1 MLDPKLNTFI
11 SIAECGSFN
20 KASEQLYMTPPSVMK
35 QMDGLEA
42 HLQIKLIERTSRG
55 IKLTKAGESL
65 YQDTKRLRA
74 MADAAIATARTI
86 AEEEKD
92 VYTIR
97 IGTSPLYPIGILIN
111 LWTKAC
117 DEKPEEA
124 SKFHFKIVS
133 TRDSLN
139 DLLPS
144 LGKTVD
150 MVLRPCD
157 SHEMH
162 ARCFVKPIGYCRV
175 FVSVSRSSPMA
186 SKTILTM
193 NDFAGQHVVLYR
205 RSDTVVMD
213 QIATALEACPGIQI
227 SEVGFYNL
235 EQFNQYANSNTILIA
250 NSLWNNF
257 HPSMITVP
265 VDWPYL
271 LPYGIICAPEHSP
284 QVDAF
289 IGLIDSVNDSSTV
302 YPLAR
307 SDIILFQ

>member
-1 MLDPKLNTFI
+1 
-11 SIAECGSFN
+11 
-20 KASEQLYMTPPSVMK
+20 
-35 QMDGLEA
+35 
-42 HLQIKLIERTSRG
+42 
-55 IKLTKAGESL
+55 
-65 YQDTKRLRA
+65 
-74 MADAAIATARTI
+74 
-86 AEEEKD
+86 
-92 VYTIR
+92 
-97 IGTSPLYPIGILIN
+97 
-111 LWTKAC
+111 
-117 DEKPEEA
+117 
-124 SKFHFKIVS
+124 
-133 TRDSLN
+133 
-139 DLLPS
+139 
-144 LGKTVD
+144 

-289 IGLIDSVNDSSTV
+289 IGLIDSVNNSSTV
-302 YPLAR
+302 YPLAQ